1 MIPLTVLRTI
11 FNKIQVSTSVTL
23 AQFDQAGL
31 KFPYGTYRVTSSIY
45 ESSYQNVETRAA
57 KVGDPTKVITTKFE
71 RYRDTISLNFFS
83 NSSVD
88 IAWQSAGKVISWFS
102 VDDNRD
108 FCRTQGIV
116 PRLTNPVIQDFSF
129 IQSQN
134 QGQQGQGQGAVWTY
148 QVGFDL
154 RFDYVNQSTSEV
166 EGISKIQIQEQ
177 FGNHNQTT
185 TIGV

>member
-1 MIPLTVLRTI
+1 MIPLTVLHTI
-11 FNKIQVSTSVTL
+11 FNRIQVSTSVTL
-23 AQFDQAGL
+23 AQFDQTGL
-31 KFPYGTYRVTSSIY
+31 TFPYGTYRVTSSVY

-57 KVGDPTKVITTKFE
+57 KVGDPTTVVTTKFE

-88 IAWQSAGKVISWFS
+88 IAWQSAGKIISWFS

-108 FCRTQGIV
+108 FCKAQGIV

-129 IQSQN
+129 VHGQN
-134 QGQQGQGQGAVWTY
+134 QGQGQGTIWTY

-154 RFDYVNQSTSEV
+154 RFDYVNQSISEV
-166 EGISKIQIQEQ
+166 EGISKIKIQEQ
-177 FGNHNQTT
+177 FGNHNHTT

>member
-1 MIPLTVLRTI
+1 MDV
-11 FNKIQVSTSVTL
+11 
-23 AQFDQAGL
+23 
-31 KFPYGTYRVTSSIY
+31 
-45 ESSYQNVETRAA
+45 
-57 KVGDPTKVITTKFE
+57 
-71 RYRDTISLNFFS
+71 
-83 NSSVD
+83 
-88 IAWQSAGKVISWFS
+88 AWQSAGKIISWFS

-108 FCRTQGIV
+108 FCKAQGIV

-129 IQSQN
+129 VQS
-134 QGQQGQGQGAVWTY
+134 QGQQGQGQGQAAWTY